1 MEKQVI
7 TTEKAPKAIGPY
19 SQGVSANCF
28 MFTAGQIGLVPETG
42 NLIEGGIEAET
53 RQVLTNIKN
62 ILEAAGYG
70 LNDVVKTTVYLK
82 ELSDFPRM
90 NAVYGEFFPN
100 KPPARATV
108 QVAGLPKDAKLQI
121 DAIALNPDH

>member
-1 MEKQVI
+1 MEKQVN

-19 SQGVSANCF
+19 SQGVSANWF